1 MPEDETVSTGKT
13 SKKAAKKS
21 PKKPAVKKSGSRYFA
36 FIRPNYQIGVP
47 REGSVQT
54 IRANGKVPVVA
65 VDDPVLVEVYLEAQ
79 RKGLGVQEVNAPLS
93 DDVAALCT
101 KENGTVNIDAYNRA
115 YQSAIKGK

>member
-1 MPEDETVSTGKT
+1 MSEDETVSAGKV

-21 PKKPAVKKSGSRYFA
+21 PKKPAVKSGSRYFA

-47 REGSVQT
+47 REGSVKT
-54 IRANGKVPVVA
+54 IRANGKVPVVE
-65 VDDPVLVEVYLEAQ
+65 VVDPVLIEVYLESQ
-79 RKGLGVQEVNAPLS
+79 RKGLGVQEVDAPLS

-115 YQSAIKGK
+115 YQTAIRGK